1 MEDDVNIQQQVLQ
14 STINEAA
21 LRPVHDETA
30 STADPCVICLEPV
43 SERAVAS
50 GCRHHSFDFIC
61 LVSWLQERSTCPLC
75 NSDVVAVEYDRRS
88 PNDFKTYKVASTR
101 PASAQPAASSN
112 TTPIHNNGYRSF
124 NRRSRR
130 PHQHTTPPTADAAL
144 LRRRHIYLHQL
155 YSLHVGTNR
164 LSKFRDLTP
173 SLFTHD
179 TELISR
185 ARTWI
190 RRELQVFSFLNA
202 NNNNNNKNNPP
213 NPTDRRSNNAEF
225 LLEYIIAIL
234 KTVDIQGSGG
244 QAEEMLRDFLGREN
258 TRLFLHELRA
268 WLRSP
273 YRVLGDWDRHVQYGE
288 GERKREEGFR
298 APRGD
303 GGGGAGKWRVP
314 ESLSSSARRLDN
326 EDVMTRW
333 QSRSRG
339 DRYRREPYRRYDDT
353 TRRSQA

>member
-21 LRPVHDETA
+21 LRHDETI

-50 GCRHHSFDFIC
+50 GCRHHSFDFLC

-75 NSDVVAVEYDRRS
+75 NSDVVAVEYDWRS

-101 PASAQPAASSN
+101 PASVQPAASSN

-130 PHQHTTPPTADAAL
+130 PHQHTTPPTADATL

-190 RRELQVFSFLNA
+190 RRELQVFSFL
-202 NNNNNNKNNPP
+202 
-213 NPTDRRSNNAEF
+213 TNNAEF

-244 QAEEMLRDFLGREN
+244 QAEEMLRDFL
-258 TRLFLHELRA
+258 
-268 WLRSP
+268 
-273 YRVLGDWDRHVQYGE
+273 
-288 GERKREEGFR
+288 
-298 APRGD
+298 
-303 GGGGAGKWRVP
+303 
-314 ESLSSSARRLDN
+314 
-326 EDVMTRW
+326 
-333 QSRSRG
+333 
-339 DRYRREPYRRYDDT
+339 
-353 TRRSQA
+353 